1 MQRKILVYLVLGL
14 ALLLLAQ
21 NVWAMSSTHYRL
33 DWFTPPTIA
42 GGGPSHSVNFS
53 ANVTIGQSVIG
64 ASSNSKF
71 RSGLG
76 YWYGLQP
83 KLMYLPMIRK
93 N

>member
-1 MQRKILVYLVLGL
+1 MQRKTFIYLFLGF

-21 NVWAMSSTHYRL
+21 NVMAMSFANYRL
-33 DWFTPPTIA
+33 DWFTPLTIA

-64 ASSNSKF
+64 AGSSSKYG
-71 RSGLG
+71 SGLG

-83 KLMYLPMIRK
+83 KRMFLPMISK